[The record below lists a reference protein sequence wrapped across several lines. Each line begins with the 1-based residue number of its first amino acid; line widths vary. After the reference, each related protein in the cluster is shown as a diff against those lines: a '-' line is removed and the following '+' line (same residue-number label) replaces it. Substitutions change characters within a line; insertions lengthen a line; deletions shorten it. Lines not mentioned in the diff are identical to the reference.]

1 MRAKRVD
8 DNQKKIVEQ
17 LRKLNISVQH
27 LHTIGQGCPDLLLGF
42 RNRNFLV
49 ELKDESKPASAK
61 KLTDDEQEFFNEW
74 NGQVSKCESLEE
86 ILKVVGL

>member
-1 MRAKRVD
+1 MRAKKVD
-8 DNQKKIVEQ
+8 GNQKRIVDQ

-42 RNRNFLV
+42 RNRNFLI
-49 ELKDESKPASAK
+49 ELKDESKPPSAK

-74 NGQVSKCESLEE
+74 NGQVSKCETLDE

>member
-8 DNQKKIVEQ
+8 DNQKLIVEQ

-27 LHTIGQGCPDLLLGF
+27 LHTVGQGCPDLLLGF
-42 RNRNFLV
+42 RNRNFLI

-61 KLTDDEQEFFNEW
+61 KLTNDEQEFFNEW
-74 NGQVSKCESLEE
+74 NGQVSKCETLEE
-86 ILKVVGL
+86 IMQVVGL

>member
-8 DNQKKIVEQ
+8 DNQRKIVEQ